1 MKVAVIGK
9 GGREHAILSS
19 LKKSTKISKL
29 FCIPGNGGT
38 EKIATNVPISEMDNN
53 GIVEFVKTE
62 KINFVVV
69 TPDNPLANG
78 LVDDL
83 EKNGVSCFGPN
94 KKAAQIESSKVFA
107 KNLMKKYK
115 IPTADYLVFDDK
127 EKAISHLKEQN
138 KYPTV
143 IKADGLF
150 YGKGVFI
157 AKDFKAAKEAVEKIM
172 EHETLKD
179 SGRKIVIEEFLTGTE
194 ISVLTLTDG
203 KTIKPLIS
211 ALDHKRAFENNQGPN
226 TGGMGAIA
234 PNPAYTKEIAKICE
248 KEIFNPTIEAMKKE
262 NAMFKGC
269 LYFGLM
275 ITKTGPKVI
284 EYNCRFGD
292 PETQAILPLLKTD
305 LFSLMKAVN
314 DQNLSDFNLDFSDEF
329 SACVVLA
336 SKGYPEKF
344 KTGFEIEFNN
354 KPDDKTF
361 IFHSGT
367 ILKNGKFLTN
377 SGRVLSICCLATSL
391 KKAIE
396 KTYVVAKLIN
406 FENMFYRKDIGKSTY
421 SKF

>member
-9 GGREHAILSS
+9 GGREHAILNS
-19 LKKSTKISKL
+19 LKKSKKISEL

-38 EKIATNVPISEMDNN
+38 AKIATNVAISEMDNSK
-53 GIVEFVKTE
+53 IVEYVKKE

-69 TPDNPLANG
+69 APDNPLANG

-83 EKNGVSCFGPN
+83 EKIGVSCFGPN

-107 KNLMKKYK
+107 KNLMKKYN
-115 IPTADYLVFDDK
+115 IPTAEYLVFNDK
-127 EKAISHLKEQN
+127 EKAIKYLKEQK
-138 KYPTV
+138 KYPIV

-150 YGKGVFI
+150 YGKGVVV
-157 AKDFKAAKEAVEKIM
+157 AKDFEMAKEAVEKIM
-172 EHETLKD
+172 EHKTLKE
-179 SGRKIVIEEFLTGTE
+179 SGRQIVIEEFLTGTE
-194 ISVLTLTDG
+194 VSVLTLTDG
-203 KTIKPLIS
+203 KTVKPLIS
-211 ALDHKRAFENNQGPN
+211 ALDHKRAFENNKGPN

-234 PNPAYTKEIAKICE
+234 PNPAYTKKIAKICE
-248 KEIFNPTIEAMKKE
+248 KEIFNPTIKAMQKE

-275 ITKTGPKVI
+275 LTEKGPKVI

-292 PETQAILPLLKTD
+292 PETQAVLPLLKTD
-305 LFSLMKAVN
+305 LFSLMEATNK
-314 DQNLSDFNLDFSDEF
+314 QNLNSFNLEFSDEF

-344 KTGFEIEFNN
+344 ETGFNIEFNN

-367 ILKNGKFLTN
+367 ILKNNKFLTN
-377 SGRVLSICCLATSL
+377 SGRVISICCLGNSL
-391 KKAIE
+391 KNAIE
-396 KTYVVAKLIN
+396 KAYSTAELIN
-406 FENMFYRKDIGKSTY
+406 FENIFYRKDIGKNALI
-421 SKF
+421 